1 MPFFETDNCTL
12 HYYEYGTGEQIL
24 LAFHGFGMR
33 GTQFKVLE
41 NAFSRKYKIISFD
54 LFFHGHTLIK
64 DNSVQNIR
72 KGLQSKQFAEHIKS
86 FLASKYPEV
95 EKVSLLSYS
104 IGTRM
109 ALCLIE
115 NMPQQIES
123 VYLIAPDGIEP
134 NRLLK
139 LGGANYIINR
149 LFYKLVYSP
158 KTVHFLLN
166 SLLKFKYID
175 EAIHRILKA
184 EFDTTETRLACY
196 NTITYYA
203 QLSFNRQKIA
213 QAINKYNLNCHLY
226 FGTKDKLFPSKIGE
240 RFGKML
246 NKANVHV
253 FNDGHEL
260 VNETMNN
267 YLANQLQQNDNKR

>member
-1 MPFFETDNCTL
+1 MPVFETDSSTL
-12 HYYEYGTGEQIL
+12 HYYEYGTGDEIL

-41 NAFSRKYKIISFD
+41 NAFSKKYKIISFD
-54 LFFHGHTLIK
+54 LFFHGDTLIK
-64 DNSVQNIR
+64 NNSVQNIR
-72 KGLQSKQFAEHIKS
+72 KGLQSKQFAQQISS
-86 FLASKYPEV
+86 FLTNKYPDV
-95 EKVSLLSYS
+95 AKVSLLSYS

-115 NMPQQIES
+115 NMPQQIDS

-139 LGGANYIINR
+139 LGGANFLINR

-166 SLLKFKYID
+166 SLLKFNYID
-175 EAIHRILKA
+175 DAIHRILKA
-184 EFDTTETRLACY
+184 EFGTTETRLACY

-213 QAINKYNLNCHLY
+213 EAINKNNLNCHLY

-246 NKANVHV
+246 NKANVHI

-260 VNETMNN
+260 VNSTMNN
-267 YLANQLQQNDNKR
+267 YLANQLQQNDN

>member
-1 MPFFETDNCTL
+1 MPVFETEYSTL
-12 HYYEYGTGEQIL
+12 HYYEYGNGDEIM

-41 NAFSRKYKIISFD
+41 EAFAKKYKIISFD
-54 LFFHGHTLIK
+54 LFFHGNTIIK

-72 KGLQSKQFAEHIKS
+72 RGLQSKLFSEQIAS
-86 FLASKYPEV
+86 FLKEKYPTV
-95 EKVSLLSYS
+95 QKVSLLSYS

-115 NMPQQIES
+115 NMPQQISS

-139 LGGANYIINR
+139 IGGKNYLVNR

-158 KTVHFLLN
+158 KTVSFLLK
-166 SLLKFKYID
+166 SMLKFKYID
-175 EAIHRILKA
+175 DAIYRILKA
-184 EFDTTETRLACY
+184 EFGTTETRLISY

-203 QLSFNRQKIA
+203 QLSFDRQKIA
-213 QAINKYNLNCHLY
+213 SFINTHQLNCHLY
-226 FGTKDKLFPSKIGE
+226 FGTKDKLFPSAIGE
-240 RFGKML
+240 RFGKLL
-246 NKANVHV
+246 NQPNIHV

-260 VNETMNN
+260 VNATMNN
-267 YLANQLQQNDNKR
+267 YLANQLQQNDN

>member
-1 MPFFETDNCTL
+1 MPIFETNTSTL
-12 HYYEYGTGEQIL
+12 HYYEYGTGNEIL
-24 LAFHGFGMR
+24 LGFHGFGMR

-41 NAFSRKYKIISFD
+41 EAFSKKYKIISFD
-54 LFFHGHTLIK
+54 LFFHGETLIK
-64 DNSVQNIR
+64 DNSVKNIR
-72 KGLQSKQFAEHIKS
+72 KGLQSKQFAQQINS
-86 FLASKYPEV
+86 FLASKYPDV
-95 EKVSLLSYS
+95 AKVSLLSYS

-115 NMPQQIES
+115 NMPQHVDS

-158 KTVHFLLN
+158 RTVHFLLN
-166 SLLKFKYID
+166 SLLKFNYID
-175 EAIHRILKA
+175 DAIHRILKA
-184 EFDTTETRLACY
+184 EFGTTETRLACY

-203 QLSFNRQKIA
+203 QLSFDRQKIA
-213 QAINKYNLNCHLY
+213 EAINVNNLNCHLY
-226 FGTKDKLFPSKIGE
+226 FGIKDKLFPSKIGT
-240 RFGKML
+240 RFGKL
-246 NKANVHV
+246 LHKPNIHI

-260 VNETMNN
+260 VNVSMNS
-267 YLANQLQQNDNKR
+267 YLANQLQQNDN